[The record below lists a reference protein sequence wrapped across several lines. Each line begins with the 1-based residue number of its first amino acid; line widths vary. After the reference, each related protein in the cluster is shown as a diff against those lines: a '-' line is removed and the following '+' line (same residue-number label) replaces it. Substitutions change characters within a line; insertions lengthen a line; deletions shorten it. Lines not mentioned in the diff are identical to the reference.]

1 MKRVGEPE
9 ETLAEVLDRGKT
21 ADGFGRSEGIYQYIV
36 RTLRVALPPIVFTR
50 ELRSQP
56 ENRAWSCLEVVSTR
70 SVTATRACECA

>member
-21 ADGFGRSEGIYQYIV
+21 ADGFRRSEGINSAD
-36 RTLRVALPPIVFTR
+36 LRVALPPIVFTR

-70 SVTATRACECA
+70 SVTVARVYEYA

>member
-1 MKRVGEPE
+1 MKWVGEPE

-21 ADGFGRSEGIYQYIV
+21 ADGFRRSEGINSAD
-36 RTLRVALPPIVFTR
+36 LRVALPPIVFTR

-70 SVTATRACECA
+70 SVTVTRVYEYA